1 MTLVQKELK
10 NAYIGWNT
18 AKVYQEV
25 EWIASSGTQYID
37 TWLKPNNTTKSQIK
51 FMNLQVTGYVIY
63 WMYNG
68 SDTTS
73 YRMFNYGSV
82 LYLDIAS
89 SRINWAVNTLKAN
102 VDYELEVGNNYVKD
116 IHTNTNIISWTSVAS
131 YTGNT
136 NIMLNGN
143 NSGNISKNRRYYVKI
158 WDNGTLVRDM
168 IPCYRIADSVIGM
181 YDQENDV
188 FYTNAGT
195 GTFTKGNDVN

>member
-10 NAYIGWNT
+10 NAYIGWAT

-37 TWLKPNNTTKSQIK
+37 TEVYPKDTLKSQIK
-51 FMNLQVTGYVIY
+51 FMNLQTTGYVIY

-82 LYLDIAS
+82 AYFDLAA
-89 SRINWAVNTLKAN
+89 SRINWSTNSLKAN
-102 VDYELEVGNNYVKD
+102 VDYELELANHYIKD
-116 IHTNTNIISWTSVAS
+116 LSTGTNIVSWTSVGS
-131 YTGNT
+131 YTWNT
-136 NIMLNGN
+136 HIMLNGN
-143 NSGNISKNRRYYVKI
+143 NSGNISKNRWYYVKI
-158 WDNGTLVRDM
+158 WDWATLLRDM
-168 IPCYRIADSVIGM
+168 IPCYRIADWEIGM
-181 YDQENDV
+181 LDQVNDV

-195 GTFTKGNDVN
+195 WTFTKGNDVN